1 MLNGTVVKLYTYVW
15 RRRRG
20 NNC

>member
-15 RRRRG
+15 RRRCG
-20 NNC
+20 NNW